1 MNQTLAPM
9 PSCVGLLK
17 PRPVGMSEPFV
28 EEDLADSRGF
38 ERAAEQFRFKPFYD
52 G

>member
-1 MNQTLAPM
+1 
-9 PSCVGLLK
+9 
-17 PRPVGMSEPFV
+17 MSEPFV

-38 ERAAEQFRFKPFYD
+38 ERAAEQIRVKRFDD